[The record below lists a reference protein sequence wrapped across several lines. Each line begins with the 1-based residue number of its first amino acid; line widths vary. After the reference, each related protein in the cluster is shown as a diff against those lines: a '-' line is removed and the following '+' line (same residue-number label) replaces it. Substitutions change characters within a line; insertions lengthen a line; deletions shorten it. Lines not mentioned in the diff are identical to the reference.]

1 MTYYVVLS
9 KEFYDGTDTKKAMYT
24 FDTLAAALASWHSQ
38 LGSAIGASTTASVMA
53 TIISQYGQKV
63 KTDYWEAA
71 TSTEESEISTEESET
86 STEE

>member
-1 MTYYVVLS
+1 MTYYVVLV
-9 KEFYDGTDTKKAMYT
+9 KEYNDGTDSKKAMYT

-63 KTDYWEAA
+63 KTDYWE
-71 TSTEESEISTEESET
+71 SETSTEESET